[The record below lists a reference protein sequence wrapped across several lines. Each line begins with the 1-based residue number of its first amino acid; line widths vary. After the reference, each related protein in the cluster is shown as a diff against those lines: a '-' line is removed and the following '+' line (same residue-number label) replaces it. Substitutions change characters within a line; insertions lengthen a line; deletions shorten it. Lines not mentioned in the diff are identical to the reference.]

1 MSINIHQWHVGF
13 NWLINIRKYGNKI
26 CLFLA
31 QCYWLW
37 AYWRSSEGAYV
48 VTAINHDWSAYH
60 DGLND
65 LNRSNKPKFT
75 SKFSLIGVLIFWF
88 PSYHPSSLNELHS
101 TVGFDSPFCW
111 AQSYFWPWKSQ
122 YHQKVIDGIYIKTI
136 WNSLMPALY
145 RWLTLYTQ

>member
-1 MSINIHQWHVGF
+1 MYIERCSGRQGWILTSTIMMSIHIHQWHDGF

-48 VTAINHDWSAYH
+48 VTAINHDWSDYH

-111 AQSYFWPWKSQ
+111 SQSYFWPWKKS
-122 YHQKVIDGIYIKTI
+122 VSSEG
-136 WNSLMPALY
+136 Y
-145 RWLTLYTQ
+145 RWYIF